1 MNRTKYCAI
10 CNGHITDSTTTFTVD
25 LEFGVVVVRHV
36 PALVCEQC
44 GAEWIS
50 DADTIKL
57 EKIVDKAKEKH
68 AIVEVSEFD
77 AFKKKAS

>member
-1 MNRTKYCAI
+1 MMNRTKYCAI

-44 GAEWIS
+44 GAE
-50 DADTIKL
+50 
-57 EKIVDKAKEKH
+57 KH